1 MRRRRW
7 VPRVLL
13 AGAAV
18 GLIGAAPTERPEYHE
33 ARRVSAQVVQDT
45 LALLVK
51 ELGARGPAGR
61 SRPARRSRWTSRRN
75 TSRRGGGCDV

>member
-1 MRRRRW
+1 MRRRRR

-13 AGAAV
+13 ASAAV

-33 ARRVSAQVVQDT
+33 ARRVSAQIVQDT

-51 ELGARGPAGR
+51 ELGARGRRGR
-61 SRPARRSRWTSRRN
+61 SRRARRSRWTSRRS
-75 TSRRGGGCDV
+75 TSRLAGGCDV

>member
-7 VPRVLL
+7 VPRALL

-45 LALLVK
+45 LALLQS
-51 ELGARGPAGR
+51 ARPRSGRPRRPPAGPAG
-61 SRPARRSRWTSRRN
+61 STSGA
-75 TSRRGGGCDV
+75 S